1 MASNPLNYPL
11 MALTR
16 ITPEGTAT
24 IPPEIIDWLHLKPGD
39 SISIAISPDGKVYL
53 EPAPKPAKIDVRTL
67 SGCLY
72 NPDRKPVSLAEMER
86 AIIEGAGE
94 SM

>member
-1 MASNPLNYPL
+1 

-16 ITPEGTAT
+16 ITAAGTAT

-39 SISIAISPDGKVYL
+39 PINIAISPDGVYL
-53 EPAPKPAKIDVRTL
+53 EPAPKAAQIDVRTL

-72 NPDRKPVSLAEMER
+72 NPDRKAVSLAEMEQ
-86 AIIEGAGE
+86 AIVERAGE

>member
-1 MASNPLNYPL
+1 

-24 IPPEIIDWLHLKPGD
+24 IPPEIIDWLQLKPGD
-39 SISIAISPDGKVYL
+39 PINITISPDGKVYL
-53 EPAPKPAKIDVRTL
+53 EPAPKAAKIDVRTL

-72 NPDRKPVSLAEMER
+72 DPDRKPVSLAEMEQ
-86 AIIEGAGE
+86 AIVEGAGE

>member
-1 MASNPLNYPL
+1 

-24 IPPEIIDWLHLKPGD
+24 IPPEIIDWLQLKPGD
-39 SISIAISPDGKVYL
+39 RINIAISPDGKVYL
-53 EPAPKPAKIDVRTL
+53 EPAPKAAKIDVRPL

-72 NPDRKPVSLAEMER
+72 KPDRKPVSLGEMEP
-86 AIIEGAGE
+86 A
-94 SM
+94 SLF

>member
-1 MASNPLNYPL
+1 

-16 ITPEGTAT
+16 ITATGTAT

-39 SISIAISPDGKVYL
+39 QINIAISPDGKVYL
-53 EPAPKPAKIDVRTL
+53 EPAPKADQIDVRTL

-72 NPDRKPVSLAEMER
+72 DPDRKTVSLAEMEQ
-86 AIIEGAGE
+86 AIVEGAVE